1 MRADRELVRHRVW
14 EASDCVPGVCEVLGV
29 ITERE
34 WEAAPDLRSLA
45 MAHRSDLTAE
55 GTDEDEFVL
64 VISRWTTE

>member
-1 MRADRELVRHRVW
+1 M
-14 EASDCVPGVCEVLGV
+14 